1 PEHRHLR
8 APADP
13 HGDERR
19 QGGSRMSVPTGYD
32 LPSPHV
38 IDLTVD
44 APDIDAYDHV
54 NNAVYVTWCDR
65 SAWEHS
71 AALGLPIERCLE
83 LDRGMA
89 VRRTVIQYLRPALLG
104 DLVHVATWIVPVE
117 SRLRVRRRFQIKRVT
132 DETTL
137 ARAELEDACMAL

>member
-1 PEHRHLR
+1 CARVPHRRSGRRDSRRAPRGSRRSQRRPEHRHLR

-32 LPSPHV
+32 LPSPHG

-89 VRRTVIQYLRPALLG
+89 VVRTVLQYLRP
-104 DLVHVATWIVPVE
+104 
-117 SRLRVRRRFQIKRVT
+117 
-132 DETTL
+132 
-137 ARAELEDACMAL
+137 